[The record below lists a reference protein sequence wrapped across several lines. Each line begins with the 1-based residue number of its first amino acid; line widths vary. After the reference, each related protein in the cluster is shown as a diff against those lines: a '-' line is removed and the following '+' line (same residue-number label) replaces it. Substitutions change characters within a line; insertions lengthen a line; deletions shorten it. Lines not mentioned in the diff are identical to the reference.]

1 MRMPELSTKAHLF
14 LSDGAV
20 EREVVV
26 TQTPF
31 TIGRLPDRD
40 LVLPHPYI
48 SRNHAQLVYEDS
60 QFYLIDQGSQSGSYL
75 NGKRVQRQRLADDDV
90 IHIGSPEGPR
100 LRFRIEHTT
109 ATALRTLLGQ
119 IKDTS
124 SSESGLGKLSWFVEA
139 ARRLNKVGAVNEI
152 LSSLIEATLE
162 LTRVER
168 GYVFLCDTS
177 GQPRLAAG
185 RNIHNQPL
193 SDDSTISHSAL
204 QQAIAS
210 RADFIVKDAL
220 SGQADGLPSH
230 SIVAQSLRT
239 IICIPLRRRVSDP
252 RLPEKEIL
260 GVLYLDSQQKGKL
273 TRIDSDLLKIVA
285 TEAAVLL
292 ENAMLVQAE
301 EAARRYRE
309 ELKIASEIQ
318 QGLMVVRIPEL
329 SYAKVNAQ
337 SVPCKDIGGDF
348 YDVISLEDALY
359 VVVADISGKGISAAL
374 LGATL
379 QGLIHSQVLAGQ
391 SLSQIALFANRYICD
406 KSVGKYATMVLL
418 RLNAEGEGEY
428 INCGHVLPLL
438 QTSETVSALPNG
450 NFPVGMIP
458 AVSYTSDKF
467 KVKPGERILI
477 VTDGVT
483 ESENPAGECYG
494 EQRLQAAV
502 MGGADLG
509 VLFDQVSAFTQGAP
523 LEDDCTILEVC
534 FAACPA

>member
-26 TQTPF
+26 AQTPF

-75 NGKRVQRQRLADDDV
+75 NGKRIQRQRLADDDV
-90 IHIGSPEGPR
+90 IHIGSLEGPQ

-119 IKDTS
+119 INDTS

-185 RNIHNQPL
+185 RNIHNEPL

-220 SGQADGLPSH
+220 SGQADSLPSR

-239 IICIPLRRRVSDP
+239 IICIPLRRRVADP

-292 ENAMLVQAE
+292 ENAMLAEAE
-301 EAARRYRE
+301 EASRRYRE

-318 QGLMVVRIPEL
+318 QGLMMVRIPQL

-337 SVPCKDIGGDF
+337 SVPCKGIGGDF
-348 YDVISLEDALY
+348 YDVISLEDSLY

-438 QTSETVSALPNG
+438 QTNETVSALPNG
-450 NFPVGMIP
+450 NLPVGMIP
-458 AVSYTSDKF
+458 GVSYTSDKF
-467 KVKPGERILI
+467 KLKPGERILI

-494 EQRLQAAV
+494 EERLQAAV

-509 VLFDQVSAFTQGAP
+509 VVFDQVSAFTQGSP

-534 FAACPA
+534 FAA

>member
-1 MRMPELSTKAHLF
+1 MPELSTKAHLF

-75 NGKRVQRQRLADDDV
+75 NGKRIQRQRLADDDV
-90 IHIGSPEGPR
+90 IHIGSPEGPQ
-100 LRFRIEHTT
+100 LRFRTEHTT

-210 RADFIVKDAL
+210 REDFIVKDAL
-220 SGQADGLPSH
+220 SSQADGSPSR
-230 SIVAQSLRT
+230 SVVAQSLRT
-239 IICIPLRRRVSDP
+239 IICIPLRRRISDP

-292 ENAMLVQAE
+292 ENAMLAQAE

-483 ESENPAGECYG
+483 ESENPTGECYG

-509 VLFDQVSAFTQGAP
+509 VLFDQVSAFTQGSP

-534 FAACPA
+534 FAACPGTP